1 MLGVAA
7 GAFAATHPA
16 LALAQDGPK
25 GGLAP
30 AAQPA
35 PPCAEASAGAAC
47 REEFERRKVSVSI
60 RTSRQMDGTP
70 VYYGRFQAAGKE
82 LSYKLFAAS
91 YAAETG
97 SREAEK
103 FRTPDTTAFYYIG
116 LTGIG
121 VGVPSALA
129 GGIVVPATSP
139 KSTARNVG
147 WGLLVGGVVLAIPAT
162 YLVIAGGNPRTN
174 AYSFP
179 VEDSKRLAAEYNA
192 ALAKRLGCCGALGPA
207 NEPGSAGPRAGDR
220 APEHRRAPAGAT
232 RILPII
238 GLTSVGVAVRF

>member
-16 LALAQDGPK
+16 LALAQVGPK
-25 GGLAP
+25 GGPAP

-60 RTSRQMDGTP
+60 RTSLQQDGTP
-70 VYYGRFQAAGKE
+70 VYYGRFEAGGKE

-97 SREAEK
+97 SRDAEK

-116 LTGIG
+116 LTGLG
-121 VGVPSALA
+121 VGLPSALA
-129 GGIVVPATSP
+129 GGIVVPATAEKRSH
-139 KSTARNVG
+139 VG
-147 WGLLVGGVVLAIPAT
+147 WGRP
-162 YLVIAGGNPRTN
+162 
-174 AYSFP
+174 
-179 VEDSKRLAAEYNA
+179 
-192 ALAKRLGCCGALGPA
+192 
-207 NEPGSAGPRAGDR
+207 
-220 APEHRRAPAGAT
+220 APAQCSQPSD
-232 RILPII
+232 IP
-238 GLTSVGVAVRF
+238 

>member
-25 GGLAP
+25 GGPAP

-60 RTSRQMDGTP
+60 RMSRQQDGTP
-70 VYYGRFQAAGKE
+70 VYYGRFEAAGKE

-97 SREAEK
+97 SRDAEK
-103 FRTPDTTAFYYIG
+103 FRRPDTTAFFYTG
-116 LTGIG
+116 LTGLG
-121 VGVPSALA
+121 VGLTSALA
-129 GGIVVPATSP
+129 GGVVILATSS
-139 KSTARNVG
+139 KSSARNVG
-147 WGLLVGGVVLAIPAT
+147 WGLLAVGGVAIPAT
-162 YLVIAGGNPRTN
+162 YLVMAGGDPSTN

-179 VEDSKRLAAEYNA
+179 VEDAKRLATEYNA

-207 NEPGSAGPRAGDR
+207 SEPGSAGPRAGDR

-238 GLTSVGVAVRF
+238 GPTSVGVVVRF